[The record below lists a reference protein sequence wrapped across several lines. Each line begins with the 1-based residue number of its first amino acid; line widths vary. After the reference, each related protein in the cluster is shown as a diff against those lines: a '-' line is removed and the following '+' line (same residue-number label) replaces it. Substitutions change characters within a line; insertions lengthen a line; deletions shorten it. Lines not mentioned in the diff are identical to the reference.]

1 MKFSILLFAL
11 AIMIAT
17 INAAT
22 INVARNTGRH
32 QTEMQFNFLQ
42 QKMSYMIMRR
52 QHYANKLFF

>member
-1 MKFSILLFAL
+1 MKFATFLF

-22 INVARNTGRH
+22 INVARITGRH
-32 QTEMQFNFLQ
+32 QTEMQFIFLQ

-52 QHYANKLFF
+52 QQYANKLFF